1 LTTENETRAAVEV
14 VTRFLRL
21 MEGRDLVAA
30 SRYLAPEVDMV
41 FPGDRHFG
49 DLEALAESARKRYRN
64 VTKNIESVEAIRD
77 GDTSV
82 VYVMGRLSGVSTDDV
97 IFEDVRFIDRLVVEN
112 GLIADHRVWND
123 MAESGLLTNQA
134 VTRKSSG

>member
-1 LTTENETRAAVEV
+1 MTTENETRAAVEV

>member
-1 LTTENETRAAVEV
+1 MTTENETSAAVGV
-14 VTRFLRL
+14 VTKFLGL
-21 MEGRDLVAA
+21 MERRDLVAA
-30 SRYLAPEVDMV
+30 SRYLAPDIDIV

-49 DLEALAESARKRYRN
+49 DLEALAESTKKRYRK
-64 VTKNIESVEAIRD
+64 VAKNIESVDAVRD

-82 VYVMGRLSGVSTDDV
+82 VYVMGRLSGVSTNDV

-123 MAESGLLTNQA
+123 MAESGLLTSQA
-134 VTRKSSG
+134 VIRKSSG